1 MTENELPDLIR
12 PPEVQ
17 QPGAQQEVPSRE
29 DPLAVLQKELDEMK
43 DKYLRALAD
52 GENARKRLA
61 REKQEIIRFG
71 IENTVC
77 DFLPAI
83 DSFENALQFAGAAS
97 GEVKNWAIGF
107 QMILSQFRQVLQNYG
122 IASFQSEGALFD
134 PNFHDA
140 VESVET
146 ADVQEGT
153 ILKEFTKGYRSAVR
167 TIRPARV
174 QVARLPRKT
183 IDPVP
188 EPVST
193 NQTEN

>member
-1 MTENELPDLIR
+1 MTQENELPELVQ

-17 QPGAQQEVPSRE
+17 PEIPPPE
-29 DPLAVLQKELDEMK
+29 DPQVVLQRELDEMK

-61 REKQEIIRFG
+61 KEKQEVISFG
-71 IENTVC
+71 IENTIC
-77 DFLPAI
+77 DFLPVI
-83 DSFENALQFAGAAS
+83 DSFENALRFAEAAS
-97 GEVKNWAIGF
+97 GEVKNWAMGF

-122 IASFQSEGALFD
+122 ITPLQSEGVLFD
-134 PNFHDA
+134 PNYHDA
-140 VESVET
+140 VESIET
-146 ADVQEGT
+146 LDAPEGT
-153 ILKEFTKGYRSAVR
+153 ILNEFTKGYRSASR

-174 QVARLPRKT
+174 QVARLPRKA

>member
-1 MTENELPDLIR
+1 MTQENELPELVQ

-17 QPGAQQEVPSRE
+17 PETPPPE
-29 DPLAVLQKELDEMK
+29 DPQVVLQRELDEMK

-61 REKQEIIRFG
+61 KEKQEVISFG
-71 IENTVC
+71 IENTIC
-77 DFLPAI
+77 DFLPVI
-83 DSFENALQFAGAAS
+83 DSFENALRFAEAAS
-97 GEVKNWAIGF
+97 GEVKNWAMGF

-122 IASFQSEGALFD
+122 ITPLQSEGVLFD

-140 VESVET
+140 VESIET
-146 ADVQEGT
+146 LDAPEGT
-153 ILKEFTKGYRSAVR
+153 ILKEFTKGYRSASR

-174 QVARLPRKT
+174 QVARLPRKA

>member
-1 MTENELPDLIR
+1 MTQENELPELVQ

-17 QPGAQQEVPSRE
+17 PETPPPEDAQV
-29 DPLAVLQKELDEMK
+29 VLQRELDEMK

-61 REKQEIIRFG
+61 KEKQEVISFG
-71 IENTVC
+71 IENTIC
-77 DFLPAI
+77 DFLPVI
-83 DSFENALQFAGAAS
+83 DSFENALRFAEAAS
-97 GEVKNWAIGF
+97 GEVKNWAMGF

-122 IASFQSEGALFD
+122 ITPLQSEGVLFD
-134 PNFHDA
+134 PNYHDA
-140 VESVET
+140 VESIET
-146 ADVQEGT
+146 TDAPEGT
-153 ILKEFTKGYRSAVR
+153 ILKEFTKGYRSASR

-174 QVARLPRKT
+174 QVARLPRKA

>member
-1 MTENELPDLIR
+1 MTEEKESPDLEK
-12 PPEVQ
+12 PLEALPQ
-17 QPGAQQEVPSRE
+17 E
-29 DPLAVLQKELDEMK
+29 DPLAVLQKELQEMK

-61 REKQEIIRFG
+61 KEKQEVIGFG

-83 DSFENALQFAGAAS
+83 DSFENALKFADSACAD
-97 GEVKNWAIGF
+97 VKNWATGF
-107 QMILSQFRQVLQNYG
+107 QMILSQFKQVLQNYG
-122 IASFQSEGALFD
+122 ITPFHSDGARFD

-140 VESVET
+140 VESIET
-146 ADVQEGT
+146 TDAPEGT
-153 ILKEFTKGYRSAVR
+153 ILKEFTKGYRSAAR

-188 EPVST
+188 EPVAT

>member
-1 MTENELPDLIR
+1 MTQENELPELVQ

-17 QPGAQQEVPSRE
+17 PEIPPPE
-29 DPLAVLQKELDEMK
+29 DPQVVLQRELDEMK

-61 REKQEIIRFG
+61 KEKQEVISFG
-71 IENTVC
+71 IENTIC
-77 DFLPAI
+77 DFLPVI
-83 DSFENALQFAGAAS
+83 DSFENALRFAEAAS
-97 GEVKNWAIGF
+97 GEVKNWAMGF

-122 IASFQSEGALFD
+122 ITPLQSEGVLFD

-140 VESVET
+140 VESIET
-146 ADVQEGT
+146 LDAPEGT
-153 ILKEFTKGYRSAVR
+153 ILKEFTKGYRSASR

-174 QVARLPRKT
+174 QVARLPRKA

>member
-1 MTENELPDLIR
+1 MTQENESPDLVHEPGTKEA
-12 PPEVQ
+12 PPPQ
-17 QPGAQQEVPSRE
+17 E
-29 DPLAVLQKELDEMK
+29 DPVAALQKELNEMK
-43 DKYLRALAD
+43 DKYLRTLAE

-61 REKQEIIRFG
+61 REKQEVVGFG
-71 IENTVC
+71 IENTIC

-83 DSFENALQFAGAAS
+83 DSFENALRFAEAAS
-97 GEVKNWAIGF
+97 GEVKNWAMGF
-107 QMILSQFRQVLQNYG
+107 QMILSQFKQVLQNYG
-122 IASFQSEGALFD
+122 ITALQSEGAMFD

-146 ADVQEGT
+146 TDVPEGT

-174 QVARLPRKT
+174 QVARSPRKT
-183 IDPVP
+183 IDPAVD
-188 EPVST
+188 EPVAT